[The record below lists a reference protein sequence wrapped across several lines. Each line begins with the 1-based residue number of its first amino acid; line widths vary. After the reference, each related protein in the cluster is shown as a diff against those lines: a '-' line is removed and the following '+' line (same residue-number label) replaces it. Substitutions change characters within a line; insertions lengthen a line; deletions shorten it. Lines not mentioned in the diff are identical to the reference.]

1 MSSRRGSQ
9 GSRGSSRLPSSARQG
24 DGSLSRSGGSSSSSS
39 GSSSRRSSA
48 GSSSSMG
55 AAGRGKTSTS
65 SRLQEISIPEGMDEE
80 EDESDGLDRKA
91 KQLVLNS
98 AFASMINDSDPDKF
112 DRAKLVEVLTAPYIE
127 DSGDGIVALDP
138 HALKKLFTTT
148 SSLLQDMGIEGERK
162 RLEMAGATGAI
173 EEGYRQGLTAHAT
186 RLNKVQDS
194 LDGVE
199 HRFRETAHKAVRI
212 GDRLSKMEGQRARA
226 AEAMELLDFF
236 KVFDGLPEG
245 FSEDQDT
252 VVRYM
257 KLLPAVFS
265 DEDRRAEA
273 AAVLAKLK
281 SVTHELESKE
291 LDVAAKNL
299 QAYSDF
305 LEQELLD
312 LFERAAGRSPP
323 EVELMR
329 ECSDILFAL
338 NEGDH
343 LQSRF
348 VFFVVTQ
355 ELQRGDVD
363 QSAAS
368 AGSLSGLFRRV
379 VTVCQNQFAVI
390 GKVFPPPLVAK
401 VTRLLLSRILNDPVY
416 GVQARVEQVLS
427 PQPPME
433 PLPLPDYLNCL
444 CTVEQQTAALFGML
458 KEHDFIRAGGG
469 IANGT
474 TGNGGCDGDDDDD
487 DRGSTDGT
495 AAAATAGSGG
505 GDGEEGDKGEVSRQ
519 MAALRKYLDDQAKH
533 MFFDHRLGYAAKE
546 RRHLLETLLGTSETV
561 WEGMLHYRVAAG
573 QAVTVGLEAFPAVR
587 DDKIGSYLQ
596 VLSGPL
602 RPSVWGGVFACSAE
616 TVRRCRTIIVDE
628 EEREQKVCEFFQIVC
643 RYLGD
648 HLLTPALRCANNL
661 LPKPASN
668 AASAALREMKGGAG
682 QLPPREFYEA
692 LKMASKAAAGLED
705 HHREV
710 IVAKGME
717 NTPTLTTIASETK
730 KTLLNRVDAWTV
742 RVLEDALRL
751 LVLYAEKQMT
761 LRSSKSD
768 YSPKEESAAIE
779 ATKTVKVVSA
789 VLEEQHR
796 VFVDCLNEAKDME
809 HHHRVDL
816 RMLWE
821 AVGLRVHELFV
832 EHLKKSKVNVIG
844 AFILANDVNRLQ
856 EVLGSFGCE
865 VVTAAAEQL
874 REIVNLY
881 VVPPENLTSLME
893 QGMLAEMETEE
904 LVGFV
909 RMRADYHTG
918 VGSRAQWAK
927 ELFPHDDQGV
937 NFAQA
942 FGGGG

>member
-1 MSSRRGSQ
+1 MSSNRGSHA
-9 GSRGSSRLPSSARQG
+9 SRGSSRLSSSSRQG
-24 DGSLSRSGGSSSSSS
+24 DGSLSRFPGSGSSSSS
-39 GSSSRRSSA
+39 GSSRRPSS
-48 GSSSSMG
+48 GSKG
-55 AAGRGKTSTS
+55 AAGRGKASTS

-80 EDESDGLDRKA
+80 EDESGELDRKA
-91 KQLVLNS
+91 KQLVLDS
-98 AFASMINDSDPDKF
+98 AFASMINDSDPDNF

-148 SSLLQDMGIEGERK
+148 SSLLQEMGVEGERK

-194 LDGVE
+194 LEGVE
-199 HRFRETAHKAVRI
+199 HRFRDTAHKAVRI
-212 GDRLSKMEGQRARA
+212 GDRLSKMERQRARA
-226 AEAMELLDFF
+226 AEAMELLEFF
-236 KVFDGLPEG
+236 KVFEGLPQG

-257 KLLPAVFS
+257 KLLPPVFS

-273 AAVLAKLK
+273 AAVLAKLR
-281 SVTHELESKE
+281 SITHELESKE

-355 ELQRGDVD
+355 ELQRGDIE

-427 PQPPME
+427 PQAPME

-458 KEHDFIRAGGG
+458 KEHDFIRAGGAT
-469 IANGT
+469 ANGT
-474 TGNGGCDGDDDDD
+474 TGVGDGDDDGDND
-487 DRGSTDGT
+487 EHSADATTTGAGT
-495 AAAATAGSGG
+495 
-505 GDGEEGDKGEVSRQ
+505 GDGQEGDKDNVEVSRQ

-561 WEGMLHYRVAAG
+561 WDGMLHYRVAAVK
-573 QAVTVGLEAFPAVR
+573 AMAVGLEAFPAVR
-587 DDKIGSYLQ
+587 DDKIGHYLQ

-616 TVRRCRTIIVDE
+616 TVRRCRTIVVDE

-643 RYLGD
+643 RYLAD

-692 LKMASKAAAGLED
+692 LKMAAKAAAGLEE

-717 NTPTLTTIASETK
+717 NTPTLRTIASETK
-730 KTLLNRVDAWTV
+730 KSLLHRVDAWTV

-751 LVLYAEKQMT
+751 LVFYAEKQMT

-768 YSPKEESAAIE
+768 YCPKEETAAIE
-779 ATKTVKVVSA
+779 ATRTVKVVSA
-789 VLEEQHR
+789 VLAEQHE
-796 VFVDCLNEAKDME
+796 VFEECLNEAKDIGQQ
-809 HHHRVDL
+809 HRVDL

-821 AVGLRVHELFV
+821 TVGLRVHELFV

-865 VVTAAAEQL
+865 AVTSAAEQL

-893 QGMLAEMETEE
+893 QGMLAEMKTEE
-904 LVGFV
+904 LVAFV

-918 VGSRAQWAK
+918 VGSRSQWAK